1 MLATILA
8 LEKMRHLNKG
18 RKFGREKD
26 QRKAFLKSLAVNLI
40 MKGKIKTTEARAK
53 EMRGLLDRLIT
64 KTKKG
69 DLVGVRY
76 AEKSLPKAAAAKLF
90 KEVAPKY
97 KDRAGGYSRIVKLGS
112 RGSDGAPMVFI
123 ELI

>member
-1 MLATILA
+1 
-8 LEKMRHLNKG
+8 MRHKNKG
-18 RKFGREKD
+18 RKFGLKRD

-53 EMRGLLDRLIT
+53 EMRGLVERLIT

-69 DLVGVRY
+69 DLVGIRY
-76 AEKSLPKAAAAKLF
+76 AEKFLPKAAVAKLS

-97 KDRAGGYSRIVKLGS
+97 KERAGGCSRIIKLGE
-112 RGSDGAPMVFI
+112 RRSDGAPMVFI
-123 ELI
+123 ELV

>member
-1 MLATILA
+1 
-8 LEKMRHLNKG
+8 MRHKNKG

-53 EMRGLLDRLIT
+53 EMRGLLDALIT

-69 DLVGVRY
+69 DLIGVRY
-76 AEKSLPKAAAAKLF
+76 AEKFLPKAAAAKLF
-90 KEVAPKY
+90 KEIAPKY
-97 KDRAGGYSRIVKLGS
+97 KDRAGGYSRITKLGR